1 MKRLFFS
8 RLILALFFSVGSMA
22 AQAGNVVYSAVTGSS
37 DINNVAFAHDGAFS
51 PAGQEWKTNTAW
63 WEGFEQSIVF
73 EFDQY
78 YSVTGYNVS
87 LDNNDS
93 YEIYLS
99 LDGVTWGLSNV
110 NFSDIFVG
118 ASEGSVGWGMDN
130 FSGSITPTL
139 ARYAKVIAV
148 DGDNLNSVGEL
159 QFTAAVPEP
168 ETYALMLAGLG
179 LVGFAARRRA
189 APAN

>member
-1 MKRLFFS
+1 MKQPFFS
-8 RLILALFFSVGSMA
+8 PLILALSLSIGNVA
-22 AQAGNVVYSAVTGSS
+22 AQAGNVVYSAVTGSAG
-37 DINNVAFAHDGAFS
+37 IHNVAYAHDGVFS
-51 PAGQEWKTNTAW
+51 PAGQDWQTDTAW
-63 WEGFEQSIVF
+63 WTGFAESIVF
-73 EFDQY
+73 EFDQNY
-78 YSVTGYNVS
+78 TVTGYNVS

-99 LDGVTWGLSNV
+99 QDGVNWGLSNV
-110 NFSDIFVG
+110 SVSDIFVG

-130 FSGSITPTL
+130 FSGSLTPTL

-148 DGDNLNSVGEL
+148 DGDALNSVGEL

-179 LVGFAARRRA
+179 LLSFAARRRA
-189 APAN
+189 A

>member
-1 MKRLFFS
+1 MTHPFCS
-8 RLILALFFSVGSMA
+8 RLILALSLSLGSVA
-22 AQAGNVVYSAVTGSS
+22 AQAVNVVYSAVTGSS
-37 DINNVAFAHDGAFS
+37 GINTVTYAHDGAFS
-51 PAGQEWKTNTAW
+51 PAGQFWQTDTAW
-63 WEGFEQSIVF
+63 WEDFAESIVF
-73 EFDQY
+73 EFDQKY
-78 YSVTGYNVS
+78 TVTGYNVS

-99 LDGVTWGLSNV
+99 LDGIAWGLSTV
-110 NFSDIFVG
+110 TASDIFVG
-118 ASEGSVGWGMDN
+118 ASEGSVGGGMDN
-130 FSGSITPTL
+130 FSGSLTPTL

-148 DGDNLNSVGEL
+148 DGDGLNSVGEL

-189 APAN
+189 